1 MLLDDSSVRRRLLA
15 NELQTIEIE
24 EILELLPHRYPFLL
38 VDRVVDYTLN
48 ESITAY
54 KNITFNEP
62 CFTGHFPGKPIFPGV
77 LILEAL
83 AQAAGLLGFKTAGN
97 SDDLY
102 LYAGIDKARFKRPV
116 VPGDRLDMQV
126 MLIKERRGIW
136 KFHGIASVEGKE
148 VCEAE
153 FMCAMRKM

>member
-1 MLLDDSSVRRRLLA
+1 MA

-24 EILELLPHRYPFLL
+24 EILNLLPHRYPFLL
-38 VDRVVDYTLN
+38 VDRITDYTLY
-48 ESITAY
+48 ESIKGY
-54 KNITFNEP
+54 KNISFNEP

-83 AQAAGLLGFKTAGN
+83 AQVAGILGFKSVGN
-97 SDDLY
+97 SDELY

-116 VPGDRLDMQV
+116 VPGDRLDMQIE
-126 MLIKERRGIW
+126 LLKERRGIW
-136 KFHGIASVEGKE
+136 KFHGLATVDGKE

>member
-1 MLLDDSSVRRRLLA
+1 MA
-15 NELQTIEIE
+15 NKLNPIEIE
-24 EILELLPHRYPFLL
+24 EILTLLPHRYPFLL
-38 VDRVVDYTLN
+38 VDRVTDCVLG
-48 ESITAY
+48 ESIKAY

-83 AQAAGLLGFKTAGN
+83 AQAAGVLGFKTAGN

-102 LYAGIDKARFKRPV
+102 LYAGIDNARFKRPV
-116 VPGDRLDMQV
+116 VPGDRLDFAV
-126 MLIKERRGIW
+126 TVIKERRGIW
-136 KFHGIASVEGKE
+136 KFHGIASVDGNE
-148 VCEAE
+148 VCNAE

>member
-1 MLLDDSSVRRRLLA
+1 MVNNINQLG
-15 NELQTIEIE
+15 IE

-38 VDRVVDYTLN
+38 LDRVTDYTLG

-83 AQAAGLLGFKTAGN
+83 AQAAGVLGFKTAGN

-102 LYAGIDKARFKRPV
+102 LYARASYKRASRYLEIPRCRQRRWQS
-116 VPGDRLDMQV
+116 RL
-126 MLIKERRGIW
+126 
-136 KFHGIASVEGKE
+136 
-148 VCEAE
+148 
-153 FMCAMRKM
+153 

>member
-1 MLLDDSSVRRRLLA
+1 LA
-15 NELQTIEIE
+15 QEKHSIEIE
-24 EILELLPHRYPFLL
+24 EILSLLPHRYPFLL
-38 VDRVVDYTLN
+38 VDRITDFVAY
-48 ESITAY
+48 ESIVGY

-83 AQAAGLLGFKTAGN
+83 AQVAGVLGFKSVGS

-102 LYAGIDKARFKRPV
+102 LYAGIDNARFKRPV
-116 VPGDRLDMQV
+116 VPGDRMDMEV
-126 MLIKERRGIW
+126 KLIKERRGIW
-136 KFHGIASVEGKE
+136 KFHGVASVDSKV

-153 FMCAMRKM
+153 FMCAMRKL

>member
-1 MLLDDSSVRRRLLA
+1 MSEVIESV
-15 NELQTIEIE
+15 EIE
-24 EILELLPHRYPFLL
+24 EILELLPHRYPMLL
-38 VDRVVDYTLN
+38 VDRVTEVKLG
-48 ESITAY
+48 ESIKAY

-83 AQAAGLLGFKTAGN
+83 AQAAGILGFKTAGN

-116 VPGDRLDMQV
+116 VPGDRLDFDVQFV
-126 MLIKERRGIW
+126 KEKRGIW
-136 KFHGIASVEGKE
+136 KFQGVASVDGNEA
-148 VCEAE
+148 CSAE

>member
-1 MLLDDSSVRRRLLA
+1 MVNNINQLG
-15 NELQTIEIE
+15 IE

-38 VDRVVDYTLN
+38 LDRVTDYTLG

-83 AQAAGLLGFKTAGN
+83 AQAAGVLGFKTAGN

-102 LYAGIDKARFKRPV
+102 LYAGIDKARFKHPV
-116 VPGDRLDMQV
+116 VPGDRLDMDV
-126 MLIKERRGIW
+126 RLIKERRGIW
-136 KFHGIASVEGKE
+136 KFHGVGSVDGKA

-153 FMCAMRKM
+153 FMCAMRKL